1 MYAAMSF
8 SMLNFSRACVA
19 HSIASL
25 CISSDISAFLMTALR
40 SAISPRNKKTK
51 KNEKE
56 EEEEEEED
64 KKRNRLAIMIKV

>member
-1 MYAAMSF
+1 MFCEALF
-8 SMLNFSRACVA
+8 DEFA
-19 HSIASL
+19 HF
-25 CISSDISAFLMTALR
+25 C
-40 SAISPRNKKTK
+40 KKTK